1 MGGEFRDL
9 NASQWPVGEG
19 ERISKLP
26 DWGSWRYSYLGNL
39 DRAIMSRI
47 TFGEFSMSRFAIFS
61 STLGFW
67 LSLAGVV
74 GIILSPLG
82 FRLGLWDF
90 AFALRKVLAGA
101 TLSGIAGFV
110 LCLLAMVVAKMSGV
124 RFDGSR
130 AWIGLLIG
138 GVFAGYVLLQLRT
151 VKSLPMIHDITTD
164 TTSPPTFVAL
174 ADARKAAPNGIEYK
188 GAEIA
193 NQQMQA
199 YPDLAP
205 HVSKLPPAQLFAKA
219 ESAARA
225 AGWDIAAAD
234 VQVGRIEA
242 TVTSLIYGFKDDMVI
257 RVTPAASGSQLD
269 MRSMSRMGTSDVGMN
284 AKRIREFVASLKA
297 AGV

>member
-1 MGGEFRDL
+1 MLKEF
-9 NASQWPVGEG
+9 A
-19 ERISKLP
+19 
-26 DWGSWRYSYLGNL
+26 
-39 DRAIMSRI
+39 
-47 TFGEFSMSRFAIFS
+47 MSRFAIFS

-101 TLSGIAGFV
+101 TLSSIAGFI
-110 LCLLAMVVAKMSGV
+110 LCLLAIVVAKMSGV

-138 GVFAGYVLLQLRT
+138 GLFAGYVLLQLKT

-164 TTSPPTFVAL
+164 TANPPTFVAL
-174 ADARKAAPNGIEYK
+174 ADARKAAPNGMEYK

-193 NQQMQA
+193 NQQKQA
-199 YPDLAP
+199 YPDIAP
-205 HVSKLPPAQLFAKA
+205 FISALPPAQLFAKA

-225 AGWDIAAAD
+225 AGWEIVAD
-234 VQVGRIEA
+234 AQAGRLEA
-242 TVTSLIYGFKDDMVI
+242 TATTLIYAFKDDMVI
-257 RVTPAASGSQLD
+257 RIVAKDSGSQLD
-269 MRSMSRMGTSDVGMN
+269 MRSMSRVGLSDVGAN
-284 AKRIREFVASLKA
+284 AKRIREFFAALKA
-297 AGV
+297 SGA

>member
-1 MGGEFRDL
+1 
-9 NASQWPVGEG
+9 
-19 ERISKLP
+19 
-26 DWGSWRYSYLGNL
+26 
-39 DRAIMSRI
+39 
-47 TFGEFSMSRFAIFS
+47 MSRFAVFS

-90 AFALRKVLAGA
+90 AFALRKMLAGA
-101 TLSGIAGFV
+101 TLSGIVGFV
-110 LCLLAMVVAKMSGV
+110 LCLLAILVAKMSDI

-138 GVFAGYVLLQLRT
+138 GLFAGYVLLQLKT

-164 TTSPPTFVAL
+164 TANPPAFVAL
-174 ADARKAAPNGIEYK
+174 ADARKAAPNGIDYK

-193 NQQMQA
+193 NQQKQA

-205 HVSKLPPAQLFAKA
+205 FVSALPPAQLFAKA

-225 AGWDIAAAD
+225 AGWEIVAAD
-234 VQVGRIEA
+234 AQAGRIEA
-242 TVTSLIYGFKDDMVI
+242 TATTLIYAFKDDIVI
-257 RVTPAASGSQLD
+257 RFTPKDGGSQLD
-269 MRSMSRMGTSDVGMN
+269 MRSMSRVGLSDVGAN
-284 AKRIREFVASLKA
+284 AKRIREFFAALKA
-297 AGV
+297 NGA